1 MYFANPWGLLGL
13 LSLPVIAVIH
23 LYHRRFPPLLV
34 AGMHLWGV
42 ETEVRA
48 AGRQRERLPIT
59 ATLLLE
65 LLTALVLSLVLSQP
79 RWGDLAKTTHL
90 VVVLD
95 HSASMTATPPGE
107 PSFRDAVVAELE
119 ERVAKLQRRSVVT
132 LILSGRRPVM
142 LAGPAVQW
150 PQAKSRLEH
159 WQPRA
164 TKHEF
169 QPAWDLAAQLV
180 EESGRL
186 LFLTDHLP
194 PQNVST
200 PKQMEIVSV
209 GRRVENVAIGD
220 ARWTFDSTAAKGH
233 IFLRIHN
240 LGTRTA
246 DVTVSGRTQTGTT
259 PIFRKSLSIPAGSA
273 VPLQTEI
280 PGGLGRL
287 TIHVQSA
294 EDGLAIDNTITLIE
308 PKVRMLRL
316 AVTLPENHSAVRSVR
331 RVLAEIPD
339 IQLGDSESADLI
351 IGPSIPL
358 PESRSDLWWLGIGP
372 IDRSPQARNKAK
384 VPSRNFPF
392 LLEKRNPLLEGV
404 VLGGVVWAGVQ
415 PLDLDVTPLIS
426 AGRHPLLARLN
437 GTRTTAY
444 VLNIDLARSNL
455 PESPDWPI
463 LIKNLIDHRR
473 DNLPGLRRWNYRLNE
488 DIRFRLYERDDDASA
503 NSPDDLMLRHAGKSR
518 PLARSSI
525 VEVPPLDDTGVYE
538 IRDGERSLGEF
549 AVNFHDT
556 QESTLTGLRPG
567 TRDPRIDNESAKIAL
582 DDPYSWLIMLGIVLV
597 ILAVFTNWKVLRT
610 S

>member
-1 MYFANPWGLLGL
+1 M
-13 LSLPVIAVIH
+13 
-23 LYHRRFPPLLV
+23 
-34 AGMHLWGV
+34 
-42 ETEVRA
+42 
-48 AGRQRERLPIT
+48 
-59 ATLLLE
+59 
-65 LLTALVLSLVLSQP
+65 
-79 RWGDLAKTTHL
+79 
-90 VVVLD
+90 
-95 HSASMTATPPGE
+95 
-107 PSFRDAVVAELE
+107 
-119 ERVAKLQRRSVVT
+119 
-132 LILSGRRPVM
+132 
-142 LAGPAVQW
+142 
-150 PQAKSRLEH
+150 
-159 WQPRA
+159 
-164 TKHEF
+164 
-169 QPAWDLAAQLV
+169 
-180 EESGRL
+180 
-186 LFLTDHLP
+186 
-194 PQNVST
+194 
-200 PKQMEIVSV
+200 
-209 GRRVENVAIGD
+209 
-220 ARWTFDSTAAKGH
+220 
-233 IFLRIHN
+233 
-240 LGTRTA
+240 
-246 DVTVSGRTQTGTT
+246 
-259 PIFRKSLSIPAGSA
+259 
-273 VPLQTEI
+273 
-280 PGGLGRL
+280 
-287 TIHVQSA
+287 
-294 EDGLAIDNTITLIE
+294 
-308 PKVRMLRL
+308 
-316 AVTLPENHSAVRSVR
+316 
-331 RVLAEIPD
+331 
-339 IQLGDSESADLI
+339 I

-372 IDRSPQARNKAK
+372 IDHSPQARNKAK
-384 VPSRNFPF
+384 VPSLNFPF

-518 PLARSSI
+518 PLARSSSI

-567 TRDPRIDNESAKIAL
+567 TRDPHIDNESAKIVL
-582 DDPYSWLIMLGIVLV
+582 DDPYSWLIMLGVVLV